1 MRIPVARHLLVLLP
15 LAVASLTACGPKPE
29 FEDLQGMWGR
39 VDNGEHQV
47 WELARQIDA
56 TGLEDVLPAFRRW
69 QYGLDSPPREVARGR
84 WNPFGDEIVV
94 TPGWSLIDTA
104 EKSPSLVLVENQTIV
119 LVGETGSGKTT
130 QIPSLMLEAGVNRG
144 RKLIACTQ
152 PRRARSSS
160 LTHSVRSA

>member
-119 LVGETGSGKTT
+119 LVVDDFTPVELLLLYPNEEEPRKYVRLEKLPETDV
-130 QIPSLMLEAGVNRG
+130 PE
-144 RKLIACTQ
+144 
-152 PRRARSSS
+152 
-160 LTHSVRSA
+160 

>member
-119 LVGETGSGKTT
+119 LVVDDFTPVELLLLYPNEEEPRKYVRLETLPETDA
-130 QIPSLMLEAGVNRG
+130 PE
-144 RKLIACTQ
+144 
-152 PRRARSSS
+152 
-160 LTHSVRSA
+160 